1 LRVLDYIRIVGVS
14 DICTQSSHI
23 TNNIVYSED
32 SAFSNPKRG
41 VFTLSLSDFID
52 TPNLD
57 IKEIEKIAFRL
68 NGQVLIR
75 GKEEDRTI
83 TILHLLGLPL
93 SDWLMKNATKNRLNQ

>member
-1 LRVLDYIRIVGVS
+1 MRVLDYIRIVGVS
-14 DICTQSSHI
+14 DICTQSSNV
-23 TNNIVYSED
+23 TYNIVYSEE

-41 VFTLSLSDFID
+41 IFTLSLSDFID

-57 IKEIEKIAFRL
+57 IEGVEKIAFRL

-75 GKEEDRTI
+75 RKEEDGTI

-93 SDWLMKNATKNRLNQ
+93 SNWLMKKP